1 MRERILVV
9 NGTTYIKAVSVS
21 EGRVH
26 RVTVPSKPRAA
37 RRPTLREFINSN
49 PEYAEKFA

>member
-21 EGRVH
+21 ERRLH
-26 RVTVPSKPRAA
+26 RVSVPGKPKPNRK
-37 RRPTLREFINSN
+37 PTLREFINSN
-49 PEYAEKFA
+49 PEYAAKFA